1 MGTLWNR
8 FAIVLRTVSRVINA
22 WDSVGFL
29 ADLKELISP
38 YTLIKLLRSYLGF

>member
-29 ADLKELISP
+29 WDPKGISSP
-38 YTLIKLLRSYLGF
+38 HTLIKLLRSYLVF